1 MSVFMMI
8 FIAGLIA
15 LVVAPWIGYLDHP
28 KMHHTDL
35 MAGDEG
41 DD

>member
-1 MSVFMMI
+1 MATSIM
-8 FIAGLIA
+8 LIGVGM
-15 LVVAPWIGYLDHP
+15 LFFVVPPWIGYLNQ
-28 KMHHTDL
+28 KKLQHTDL